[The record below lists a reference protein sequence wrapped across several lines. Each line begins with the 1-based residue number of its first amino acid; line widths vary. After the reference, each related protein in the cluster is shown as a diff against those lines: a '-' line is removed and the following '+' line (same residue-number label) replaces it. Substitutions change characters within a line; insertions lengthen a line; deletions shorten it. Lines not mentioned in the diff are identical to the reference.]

1 MSQDKLQA
9 LDGILAE
16 IFPEEPLTSSNAVP
30 PPINAS
36 SEPSGDE
43 PPVQDPAI
51 EPPKDASDP
60 VTIAEHARAALAAQS
75 LDTAIRLRWAVEMR
89 DGTPM
94 LTCTGNLAID

>member
-16 IFPEEPLTSSNAVP
+16 IFPEEPLSSSNAVP
-30 PPINAS
+30 PPITAS